1 MSLIKYKLMGIG
13 LILLSAL
20 VIYVSF
26 SIFFLGLKIKLG
38 GLDISPIIIKIIN
51 FAIIFLV
58 FIYLAYVGYIMIFHA
73 QEK

>member
-1 MSLIKYKLMGIG
+1 MIKYKLIGIG

-20 VIYVSF
+20 VIYLSF
-26 SIFFLGLKIKLG
+26 SIFFLNLRIKLG

-51 FAIIFLV
+51 FIIIFLV
-58 FIYLAYVGYIMIFHA
+58 FIYLAYVGYIMIFHT

>member
-1 MSLIKYKLMGIG
+1 MIKYKLMGIG

-20 VIYVSF
+20 VIYLAF

-38 GLDISPIIIKIIN
+38 SYEVSPIIIKTIN

-58 FIYLAYVGYIMIFHA
+58 FVYIAYVGYIMIFHA

>member
-1 MSLIKYKLMGIG
+1 MPLIKYKLMGIG

-26 SIFFLGLKIKLG
+26 SIFFLNLRIKLG

-51 FAIIFLV
+51 FTIIFLV

>member
-26 SIFFLGLKIKLG
+26 AIFFLGLKIKLG
-38 GLDISPIIIKIIN
+38 GSDISPIIIKIIN